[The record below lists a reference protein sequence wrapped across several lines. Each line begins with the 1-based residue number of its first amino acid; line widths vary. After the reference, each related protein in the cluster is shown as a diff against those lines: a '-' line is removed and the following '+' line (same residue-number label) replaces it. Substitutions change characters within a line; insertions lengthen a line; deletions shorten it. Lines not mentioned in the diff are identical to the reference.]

1 MQDIHRLMYAF
12 LFYFYQQSNKM
23 GMAHHAAAA
32 AAAASSLQFFY
43 PGADPLGQPPPA
55 HMGIP
60 PYQLDPKTAGAIGKI
75 ISSHTKFF
83 SLFSSFFLF
92 YFSLSL
98 LISTFQ
104 IYPDSFI
111 PEWHST
117 PQSLRKG
124 RKEKREKN
132 TPLTQTP
139 YKKNKFRIVLFL
151 LRNFHSRWNRFNL
164 KHSVPNLHCRA
175 WDSTVL

>member
-1 MQDIHRLMYAF
+1 MYAF

-60 PYQLDPKTAGAIGKI
+60 PYQLDPKTAGAIGTI

-83 SLFSSFFLF
+83 SFFSFFF
-92 YFSLSL
+92 SFFFPSFFISLSL

-111 PEWHST
+111 PEWHRT
-117 PQSLRKG
+117 P
-124 RKEKREKN
+124 
-132 TPLTQTP
+132 
-139 YKKNKFRIVLFL
+139 
-151 LRNFHSRWNRFNL
+151 HSF
-164 KHSVPNLHCRA
+164 
-175 WDSTVL
+175 